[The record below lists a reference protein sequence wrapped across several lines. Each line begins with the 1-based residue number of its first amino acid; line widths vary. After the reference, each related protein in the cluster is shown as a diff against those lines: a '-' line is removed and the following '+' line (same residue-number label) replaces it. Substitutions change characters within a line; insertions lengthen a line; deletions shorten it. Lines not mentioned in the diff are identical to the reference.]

1 MHLFNR
7 MKKALQISLAK
18 TLFTIEEDAY
28 ARLENYLAAVRKHFA
43 STPESAEII
52 TDIEASIAEQL
63 LERKEKIVTIEAIES
78 ILAKMGKVEDFDDR
92 IASNVPAS
100 DGGPAIGGKK
110 LYRNTDN
117 AIIAGVCSGIAAYFG
132 WDALWV
138 RLGFFLLT
146 FLNGFGILLY
156 IVLWIIMPEAKS
168 AAQKLEMTGGTPNAK
183 VNTRHGANVRPN
195 DSAQKQ
201 QE

>member
-28 ARLENYLAAVRKHFA
+28 ARLENYLAAVRKHF
-43 STPESAEII
+43 
-52 TDIEASIAEQL
+52 ASIAEQL